1 MSSHLISALSVN
13 VQSVCFSLVF
23 SLLLSSF
30 FGFDLSSLLF
40 LSQLFSCH
48 LIFSYLCISL
58 ISILVST
65 PLAIFV
71 ISSVLFSHLSYL
83 LSYLF
88 VSVWSPFICSI
99 LLITSHLTCFFALL
113 FIINFLL
120 FCLCMS
126 VLLSSHHLPNS
137 FPLLMWNL
145 VSSFLLFTL
154 HHFFLIMT
162 ICSRLFLSVFVYYLV
177 SSIIVLS

>member
-113 FIINFLL
+113 FIINFCFFVSACLFSCLL
-120 FCLCMS
+120 IISLIPF
-126 VLLSSHHLPNS
+126 LSWCEIFSPFHS
-137 FPLLMWNL
+137 
-145 VSSFLLFTL
+145 SSFLSHHDFLLSHLF
-154 HHFFLIMT
+154 F
-162 ICSRLFLSVFVYYLV
+162 
-177 SSIIVLS
+177 